1 MLPSTNKHIVIPDCQ
16 VKPDHDISYLSHVGE
31 YLAEKQ
37 PDVIV
42 QIGDFADMPSL
53 SSYDVGKKA
62 FEGKR
67 YKDDVAYTKKA
78 MAVLLNPIRKLQT
91 YQASKHKKQYNPRL
105 VLTLGN
111 HEHRILRAINNDAA
125 KLDGVIGIRDLG
137 YETFGWEVHPF
148 LDTVLIDG
156 IVYSHYFVT
165 GVMGRPVTSPAAL
178 IAKKHMSCVMG
189 HVQQRGVAYGVR
201 ADGKEIKGIFV
212 GACYTHD
219 EDYLGPQGNK
229 HWRGIWTFNEVNDGQ
244 FDELQVSLTYLHRK
258 YG

>member
-1 MLPSTNKHIVIPDCQ
+1 MKPVIKHAVIPDCQ
-16 VKPDHDISYLSHVGE
+16 VKPDHDISYLEHVGE

-53 SSYDVGKKA
+53 SAYDVGKKA

-67 YKDDVAYTKKA
+67 YKDDVLYTKKA
-78 MAVLLNPIRKLQT
+78 MDLLLKPINRLQK
-91 YQASKHKKQYNPRL
+91 YQASLHKKQYNPRK

-111 HEHRILRAINNDAA
+111 HEQRIERAINNDAA
-125 KLDGVIGIRDLG
+125 KLDGVISINDLG
-137 YETFGWEVHPF
+137 YNGTGWEVHPF
-148 LDTVLIDG
+148 LDTVVIDG

-165 GVMGRPVTSPAAL
+165 GVMGRPVTTPAAL
-178 IAKKHMSCVMG
+178 ISKKHMSCVMG
-189 HVQQRGVAYGVR
+189 HVQQRGVAYGTK
-201 ADGKEIKGIFV
+201 ADGKEIKGIFA
-212 GACYTHD
+212 GTCYTHN

-229 HWRGIWTFNEVNDGQ
+229 HWRGIWMFHEVNDGQ
-244 FDELQVSLTYLHRK
+244 FDELQVSLPYLQKR

>member
-1 MLPSTNKHIVIPDCQ
+1 MPPSIKHLVIPDCQ
-16 VKPDHDISYLSHVGE
+16 VKPDHDISYLEHIGE
-31 YLAEKQ
+31 YIAEKQ
-37 PDVIV
+37 PDVVV

-67 YKDDVAYTKKA
+67 YKDDIAYAKKA
-78 MAVLLNPIRKLQT
+78 MSLLFKPINKLRA
-91 YQASKHKKQYNPRL
+91 YQSSQHRKQYTPRL

-111 HEHRILRAINNDAA
+111 HENRIDRAINNDAA
-125 KLDGVIGIRDLG
+125 KLDGVISIDDLG
-137 YETFGWEVHPF
+137 YKAFGWDVYPF
-148 LDTVLIDG
+148 LDTVVVDG

-165 GVMGRPVTSPAAL
+165 GVMGRPVTTPAAL
-178 IAKKHMSCVMG
+178 ISKKHMSCVMG
-189 HVQQRGVAYGVR
+189 HVQQRGVAYGTR
-201 ADGKEIKGIFV
+201 ADGKEIKGIFA

-229 HWRGIWTFNEVNDGQ
+229 HWRGIWMFHEVNDGQ
-244 FDELQVSLTYLHRK
+244 FDELQISLKYLEAK